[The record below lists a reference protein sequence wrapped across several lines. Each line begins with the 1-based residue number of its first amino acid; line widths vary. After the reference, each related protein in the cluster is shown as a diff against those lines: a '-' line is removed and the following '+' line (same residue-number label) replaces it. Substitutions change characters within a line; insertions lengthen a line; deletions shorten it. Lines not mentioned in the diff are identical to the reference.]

1 MDLLTAWVGSKACDP
16 GPWLPV
22 PGACW
27 LNPSR
32 NHGPWAARIELRIS
46 AFFFFLNN
54 TISHNILH
62 VKLESLRPELAASR
76 VGPPGAMVNA
86 CIDQLI

>member
-1 MDLLTAWVGSKACDP
+1 MAPSAERFLGFFLLVGHS
-16 GPWLPV
+16 
-22 PGACW
+22 
-27 LNPSR
+27 
-32 NHGPWAARIELRIS
+32 PWAARIELRIG
-46 AFFFFLNN
+46 ARFIFLNSI
-54 TISHNILH
+54 ISHNILH